1 MKSFAG
7 QVLVQLTITMIW
19 VSIMLDRR
27 RSESIVAYRLE
38 ILNEYMLILLYYLM
52 MGYGMFVLQGKEK
65 YTLGMLNIAT
75 LFTLILINLVVIIYD
90 TLRNLIRWCKYK
102 FCRSKC
108 MLRFRKRWFQSKT
121 TENETVTKELTEAK
135 YKQDRKSNY
144 EVQGA
149 DRPQ

>member
-52 MGYGMFVLQGKEK
+52 MGYGMFVLQGEERD
-65 YTLGMLNIAT
+65 TLGVINIAIF
-75 LFTLILINLVVIIYD
+75 LTLITINLVVILYD
-90 TLRNLIRWCKYK
+90 TVRNLIRWCKYK
-102 FCRSKC
+102 FCRSKF
-108 MLRFRKRWFQSKT
+108 MRNFQQRFQSKKAK
-121 TENETVTKELTEAK
+121 EETDAKELTEAK
-135 YKQDRKSNY
+135 YKQDRRSNY
-144 EVQGA
+144 MVPIAGS
-149 DRPQ
+149 PP